1 MAKDSKDGKFQF
13 VFLNLEGDQETI
25 QEAIRQAGVIMN
37 RSTSAPQ
44 QARTRI
50 AVPVQQPKAL
60 GNGQQNGDT
69 PAQQIFEVM
78 EEETPPTDAE
88 DVSDVGASAAAKS
101 TRQRRASRAPE
112 YMKDLDPNDAE
123 VSLEAFANQKGVSD
137 DSTQFNQYLLVGA
150 WFHKY
155 KDVKEIGPSHVY
167 TCYQHLKW
175 TAPDNIRQ
183 PFSDMKKLHHYFE
196 PSPKKNGLWE
206 ITIKGLNEV
215 GKWEAKS
222 AEA

>member
-1 MAKDSKDGKFQF
+1 MAKDSKEGKFQF

-37 RSTSAPQ
+37 RGMSNPQ
-44 QARTRI
+44 QARTLI
-50 AVPVQQPKAL
+50 AVPVQQSKAL
-60 GNGQQNGDT
+60 ANGNGDAS
-69 PAQQIFEVM
+69 AQQVFEVM
-78 EEETPPTDAE
+78 EEDSPIIDAE
-88 DVSDVGASAAAKS
+88 VVSGGNTPAAAKS
-101 TRQRRASRAPE
+101 GRQRRAARAPE

-123 VSLEAFANQKGVSD
+123 VSLEAFATQKGVSK
-137 DSTQFNQYLLVGA
+137 DSTQFHQFLLIGA

-155 KDVKEIGPSHVY
+155 KDVKEIGPSHVF
-167 TCYQHLKW
+167 TCYEHLNW
-175 TAPDNIRQ
+175 PGPGNFRQ

-215 GKWEAKS
+215 VKWESKS
-222 AEA
+222 VEA

>member
-1 MAKDSKDGKFQF
+1 MAKDSKEGKFQF

-37 RSTSAPQ
+37 RGMNNPQ
-44 QARTRI
+44 QPRTLI

-60 GNGQQNGDT
+60 ANGNGETPDQQF
-69 PAQQIFEVM
+69 FEVM
-78 EEETPPTDAE
+78 EEETPVVDAE
-88 DVSDVGASAAAKS
+88 VVSGVNSPAAAKP
-101 TRQRRASRAPE
+101 TRQRRAARAPE

-123 VSLEAFANQKGVSD
+123 VSLEAFANQKGVSK
-137 DSTQFNQYLLVGA
+137 DSTQFNQYLLIGA
-150 WFHKY
+150 WFSKY
-155 KDVKEIGPSHVY
+155 KEVKEIGPSHVY
-167 TCYQHLKW
+167 TCYQLLNW

-222 AEA
+222 REA